1 MRATWEVLRLGGIP
15 LAGSRGAI
23 PSSPVALAEAARV
36 AVAHVDAESARE
48 HEALGA
54 WLRAGAW
61 HWPSSFAESF
71 GADAD
76 RMLVWA
82 RAATPDHG
90 RYLKLRRMAT
100 ANLAKL
106 L

>member
-1 MRATWEVLRLGGIP
+1 MLRLGGIP
-15 LAGSRGAI
+15 LAGRRGAI
-23 PSSPVALAEAARV
+23 PPSPVALAEAARV
-36 AVAHVDAESARE
+36 AVAHAGGESARE
-48 HEALGA
+48 REALGA
-54 WLRAGAW
+54 WLRAWAW

-82 RAATPDHG
+82 RTATPDHG
-90 RYLKLRRMAT
+90 RYLKLRRIAT
-100 ANLAKL
+100 ANLAEL

>member
-15 LAGSRGAI
+15 LAGRREAI
-23 PSSPVALAEAARV
+23 PPSPVALAEAARV
-36 AVAHVDAESARE
+36 AASHSGDESVRE
-48 HEALGA
+48 REALGA
-54 WLRAGAW
+54 WLRAWAW
-61 HWPSSFAESF
+61 HWPSSFAEYF

-76 RMLVWA
+76 RMLGWA

-90 RYLKLRRMAT
+90 RYLKLRRIAT

-106 L
+106 I